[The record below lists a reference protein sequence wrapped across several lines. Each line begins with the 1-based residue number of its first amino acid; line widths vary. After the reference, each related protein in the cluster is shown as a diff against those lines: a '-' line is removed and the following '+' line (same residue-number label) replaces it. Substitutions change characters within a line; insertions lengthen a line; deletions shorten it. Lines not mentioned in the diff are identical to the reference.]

1 MKYLFTILFI
11 VFCQFALAQDPN
23 ATVNKGNDS
32 YRKGDY
38 KNAIEL
44 YKTAIAADAKNKAA
58 TFNMGNA
65 YSRLNNNADAEKL
78 FDDAAVSTD
87 NNIKAKALYNK
98 GVVQVAQQKL
108 QDAIGSFK
116 QSLLLDPTDE
126 EARENLQKALI
137 DLRKQQQA
145 SPPPPANNKKQQQKN
160 KPLNKDLIEQ
170 KLNELRDKEKQLQK
184 RLQQKTN
191 RQQPEKDW

>member
-11 VFCQFALAQDPN
+11 SFCQFALAQDPN

-44 YKTAIAADAKNKAA
+44 YKTALAADAKNKAA

-78 FDDAAVSTD
+78 FDDAAISTD

-116 QSLLLDPTDE
+116 QSLLIDPTDE

-137 DLRKQQQA
+137 DLRKQQQSA
-145 SPPPPANNKKQQQKN
+145 PPPPANNKKQQQKN

>member
-11 VFCQFALAQDPN
+11 SFCQFALAQDPN

-44 YKTAIAADAKNKAA
+44 YKTALAADAKNKAA

-65 YSRLNNNADAEKL
+65 YSRLNNNVDAEKL
-78 FDDAAVSTD
+78 FDDAAISTD

-137 DLRKQQQA
+137 DLRKQQQ
-145 SPPPPANNKKQQQKN
+145 STPPPPANNKKQQQKN

>member
-1 MKYLFTILFI
+1 MKYLFTILTI
-11 VFCQFALAQDPN
+11 CFCQFALAQDPN

-44 YKTAIAADAKNKAA
+44 YKTALATDAKNKAA

-87 NNIKAKALYNK
+87 NNLKAKALYNK

-137 DLRKQQQA
+137 ELRKQQQA
-145 SPPPPANNKKQQQKN
+145 APPPPANNKKQQQKN